1 MPSLIIK
8 NAKLLD
14 TQAAELRAGA
24 SLRIEDDKIV
34 DVAEDGRELTT
45 DADSRILDAEGRT
58 LMPGL
63 IDAHVHPAI
72 TTLDLASMARRQ
84 PSWIA
89 IETKFILEG
98 MLRRGFTTVRD
109 AGGLDAGIPIAIERG
124 LIRGPRIFRSGRV
137 LSQTG
142 GHGDLDPISEHPQLC
157 ACSIR
162 TSAFSHIAD
171 GVDAV

>member
-72 TTLDLASMARRQ
+72 TTLDLSPSAPARR
-84 PSWIA
+84 PLSGGA
-89 IETKFILEG
+89 MGSAMVRVVMMGTAF
-98 MLRRGFTTVRD
+98 RPVRGAPGFASTVSQYHISVQV
-109 AGGLDAGIPIAIERG
+109 LDTGI
-124 LIRGPRIFRSGRV
+124 
-137 LSQTG
+137 
-142 GHGDLDPISEHPQLC
+142 
-157 ACSIR
+157 
-162 TSAFSHIAD
+162 
-171 GVDAV
+171 